1 MTLPTYDKSKRRK
14 TFSQLPK
21 GAYVVKI
28 MNAKEDKWPSGD
40 ACVKIA
46 FDIAEGDYAGFY
58 QKMYDGNTNE
68 DKKWPLDAVFTLNVP
83 NDNSEDY
90 VWTNWNTFF
99 ADLEDS
105 NAGFVFKGDLK
116 PLKGK
121 IIGGLFRIRQSEY
134 NGNVYDHTELYWT
147 RPAEDIRSGDF
158 GKLPKD
164 KLLDSGASRPKADE
178 FMSVSDTD
186 DEEVPF

>member
-1 MTLPTYDKSKRRK
+1 MALPTYDKSKRRK

-28 MNAKEDKWPSGD
+28 MNAREDRWPSGD
-40 ACVKIA
+40 TCVKIA

-58 QKMYDGNTNE
+58 QKIYDGNQNE
-68 DKKWPLDAVFTLNVP
+68 DKKWPLDAVFTLNIP
-83 NDNSEDY
+83 TDNSKDY

-99 ADLEDS
+99 SDLEDS
-105 NAGFVFKGDLK
+105 NAGFVFSGDLK
-116 PLKGK
+116 PLKNK

-147 RPAEDIRSGDF
+147 RPADDVRSGNF

-164 KLLDSGASRPKADE
+164 KLVDGGASRPKADE
-178 FMSVSDTD
+178 FMSVADTD